1 VVRLTVEWSNGGN
14 YTAMQ
19 AAHILRLTPTR
30 VRQLLQSGELEG
42 ERDEAG
48 HWLIPAR
55 AVHER
60 LERLRR
66 ESFLEAVGY
75 DPSSVRELQ
84 EIVEVLSSQVETL
97 RAELDEAHAAN
108 RENRRI
114 IAGLVES
121 IPPVIEPPRQE
132 ARGGPESAAEAS
144 EGEPRSAGGGPQ
156 KARERPSGA
165 SEEELAVERRGREE
179 AERERGDLRREL
191 ETTREARLST
201 EALIQDPEGE
211 EVWLDAEGP
220 HSGTEARERPE
231 TTEAQPDGEA
241 ARMKEEPFPHEEE
254 RPEEAAQRPWWRRM
268 FGG

>member
-1 VVRLTVEWSNGGN
+1 MVQEMVRLTIEWYNGGN

-75 DPSSVRELQ
+75 DPSSVREGSLQ
-84 EIVEVLSSQVETL
+84 ELVEVLNSQVEML

-114 IAGLVES
+114 IADLIER
-121 IPPVIEPPRQE
+121 IPPAIEPPRE
-132 ARGGPESAAEAS
+132 APGPPETSADEQQGRGGPL
-144 EGEPRSAGGGPQ
+144 PDAGG
-156 KARERPSGA
+156 
-165 SEEELAVERRGREE
+165 
-179 AERERGDLRREL
+179 
-191 ETTREARLST
+191 
-201 EALIQDPEGE
+201 
-211 EVWLDAEGP
+211 
-220 HSGTEARERPE
+220 
-231 TTEAQPDGEA
+231 AQ
-241 ARMKEEPFPHEEE
+241 
-254 RPEEAAQRPWWRRM
+254 EAAQPRSWWRRV

>member
-1 VVRLTVEWSNGGN
+1 MTVEWSNGGN

-75 DPSSVRELQ
+75 DPSSVREGSLQ
-84 EIVEVLSSQVETL
+84 ELVEVLNSQVEML

-114 IAGLVES
+114 IAGLVER
-121 IPPVIEPPRQE
+121 IPPAIEPPRDAPGPPETAADEQQG
-132 ARGGPESAAEAS
+132 RGPAPDSV
-144 EGEPRSAGGGPQ
+144 GPQ
-156 KARERPSGA
+156 TA
-165 SEEELAVERRGREE
+165 
-179 AERERGDLRREL
+179 
-191 ETTREARLST
+191 T
-201 EALIQDPEGE
+201 E
-211 EVWLDAEGP
+211 
-220 HSGTEARERPE
+220 
-231 TTEAQPDGEA
+231 
-241 ARMKEEPFPHEEE
+241 
-254 RPEEAAQRPWWRRM
+254 RPWWRRV

>member
-1 VVRLTVEWSNGGN
+1 MVQEMVRLTVEWSNGGN

-84 EIVEVLSSQVETL
+84 ELVEVLGSQVEML

-114 IAGLVES
+114 IAALTS
-121 IPPVIEPPRQE
+121 RIPAIEAPSEPPG
-132 ARGGPESAAEAS
+132 APETAAEAS
-144 EGEPRSAGGGPQ
+144 EGTEPRPDDPG
-156 KARERPSGA
+156 RPEA
-165 SEEELAVERRGREE
+165 SERR
-179 AERERGDLRREL
+179 
-191 ETTREARLST
+191 S
-201 EALIQDPEGE
+201 
-211 EVWLDAEGP
+211 
-220 HSGTEARERPE
+220 
-231 TTEAQPDGEA
+231 
-241 ARMKEEPFPHEEE
+241 
-254 RPEEAAQRPWWRRM
+254 WWRRI
-268 FGG
+268 FEG

>member
-1 VVRLTVEWSNGGN
+1 MVAEGRYNGDW

-30 VRQLLQSGELEG
+30 VRQLLQGGELEG

-66 ESFLEAVGY
+66 ESFLEAMGY
-75 DPSSVRELQ
+75 DPSGSSVSEMRDL
-84 EIVEVLSSQVETL
+84 VEVLRSQVEML

-114 IAGLVES
+114 IAALTQR
-121 IPPVIEPPRQE
+121 IPELEAPAPSEPPE
-132 ARGGPESAAEAS
+132 GPETAAEGGGQVREPQPSVEGAQEAS
-144 EGEPRSAGGGPQ
+144 EPRS
-156 KARERPSGA
+156 
-165 SEEELAVERRGREE
+165 
-179 AERERGDLRREL
+179 
-191 ETTREARLST
+191 
-201 EALIQDPEGE
+201 
-211 EVWLDAEGP
+211 
-220 HSGTEARERPE
+220 
-231 TTEAQPDGEA
+231 
-241 ARMKEEPFPHEEE
+241 
-254 RPEEAAQRPWWRRM
+254 WWRRV

>member
-1 VVRLTVEWSNGGN
+1 VEEVVRLTEGRSNDGY
-14 YTAMQ
+14 YTPMQ

-55 AVHER
+55 LVHER

-75 DPSSVRELQ
+75 DPSSGREMREL
-84 EIVEVLSSQVETL
+84 VEVLRSQVEML

-114 IAGLVES
+114 IAALTQR
-121 IPPVIEPPRQE
+121 IPELETPQE
-132 ARGGPESAAEAS
+132 
-144 EGEPRSAGGGPQ
+144 
-156 KARERPSGA
+156 PSGA
-165 SEEELAVERRGREE
+165 PETASGPPDKGDVSPATREPQTG
-179 AERERGDLRREL
+179 AERPRDTAEFPVRGGLL
-191 ETTREARLST
+191 
-201 EALIQDPEGE
+201 
-211 EVWLDAEGP
+211 
-220 HSGTEARERPE
+220 
-231 TTEAQPDGEA
+231 
-241 ARMKEEPFPHEEE
+241 
-254 RPEEAAQRPWWRRM
+254 RPWWRRV

>member
-1 VVRLTVEWSNGGN
+1 MTVEWSNGGN

-75 DPSSVRELQ
+75 DPSSVREGSLQ
-84 EIVEVLSSQVETL
+84 ELVEVLSSQVEML

-114 IAGLVES
+114 IAGLVER
-121 IPPVIEPPRQE
+121 IPPAIEAPR
-132 ARGGPESAAEAS
+132 ESSDTPS
-144 EGEPRSAGGGPQ
+144 EPTQ
-156 KARERPSGA
+156 REVAYTG
-165 SEEELAVERRGREE
+165 E
-179 AERERGDLRREL
+179 AE
-191 ETTREARLST
+191 
-201 EALIQDPEGE
+201 P
-211 EVWLDAEGP
+211 
-220 HSGTEARERPE
+220 
-231 TTEAQPDGEA
+231 
-241 ARMKEEPFPHEEE
+241 EE
-254 RPEEAAQRPWWRRM
+254 RPTVEGVQRRTWLWWWTAWILLLLLLVPAM
-268 FGG
+268 WIVINLF

>member
-1 VVRLTVEWSNGGN
+1 MVQEVVRLTVEWSNGGN

-84 EIVEVLSSQVETL
+84 ELVEVLGSQVEML

-114 IAGLVES
+114 IADLVER
-121 IPPVIEPPRQE
+121 IPPAIGAP
-132 ARGGPESAAEAS
+132 S
-144 EGEPRSAGGGPQ
+144 EPRGS
-156 KARERPSGA
+156 
-165 SEEELAVERRGREE
+165 
-179 AERERGDLRREL
+179 
-191 ETTREARLST
+191 
-201 EALIQDPEGE
+201 
-211 EVWLDAEGP
+211 
-220 HSGTEARERPE
+220 PE
-231 TTEAQPDGEA
+231 TAESPGPRES
-241 ARMKEEPFPHEEE
+241 PFTDEE
-254 RPEEAAQRPWWRRM
+254 RAQEAAQPRPWWRRM

>member
-1 VVRLTVEWSNGGN
+1 LVQEVVRLTVEWSNGGN

-75 DPSSVRELQ
+75 DLSSVREGSLQ
-84 EIVEVLSSQVETL
+84 ELVEVLSSQVEML

-114 IAGLVES
+114 IAGLVER
-121 IPPVIEPPRQE
+121 IPAIEAPAEPRGSSE
-132 ARGGPESAAEAS
+132 TAS
-144 EGEPRSAGGGPQ
+144 EGAEPRSAT
-156 KARERPSGA
+156 GA
-165 SEEELAVERRGREE
+165 
-179 AERERGDLRREL
+179 
-191 ETTREARLST
+191 
-201 EALIQDPEGE
+201 PE
-211 EVWLDAEGP
+211 
-220 HSGTEARERPE
+220 EARERPFTSE
-231 TTEAQPDGEA
+231 RQAKPSDGSEG
-241 ARMKEEPFPHEEE
+241 PE
-254 RPEEAAQRPWWRRM
+254 RRGFWSRL
-268 FGG
+268 FGGGG

>member
-75 DPSSVRELQ
+75 DPSSVREGSLQ
-84 EIVEVLSSQVETL
+84 ELVEVLNSQVEML

-114 IAGLVES
+114 IAGLVER
-121 IPPVIEPPRQE
+121 IPPAIEPPRDAPGPPETAADEQQGRGSIPD
-132 ARGGPESAAEAS
+132 AGGPQESA
-144 EGEPRSAGGGPQ
+144 EPRS
-156 KARERPSGA
+156 
-165 SEEELAVERRGREE
+165 
-179 AERERGDLRREL
+179 
-191 ETTREARLST
+191 
-201 EALIQDPEGE
+201 
-211 EVWLDAEGP
+211 
-220 HSGTEARERPE
+220 
-231 TTEAQPDGEA
+231 
-241 ARMKEEPFPHEEE
+241 
-254 RPEEAAQRPWWRRM
+254 WWRRV

>member
-1 VVRLTVEWSNGGN
+1 MVRLTVEWSNGGN

-75 DPSSVRELQ
+75 DPSSVREGSLQ
-84 EIVEVLSSQVETL
+84 ELVEVLSSQVEML

-114 IAGLVES
+114 IADLIER
-121 IPPVIEPPRQE
+121 IPPAIEPPRE
-132 ARGGPESAAEAS
+132 APGPPETDAEDEDSSQPRSDAGGPREDAQ
-144 EGEPRSAGGGPQ
+144 PRS
-156 KARERPSGA
+156 
-165 SEEELAVERRGREE
+165 
-179 AERERGDLRREL
+179 
-191 ETTREARLST
+191 
-201 EALIQDPEGE
+201 
-211 EVWLDAEGP
+211 
-220 HSGTEARERPE
+220 
-231 TTEAQPDGEA
+231 
-241 ARMKEEPFPHEEE
+241 
-254 RPEEAAQRPWWRRM
+254 WWSRM
-268 FGG
+268 FGR